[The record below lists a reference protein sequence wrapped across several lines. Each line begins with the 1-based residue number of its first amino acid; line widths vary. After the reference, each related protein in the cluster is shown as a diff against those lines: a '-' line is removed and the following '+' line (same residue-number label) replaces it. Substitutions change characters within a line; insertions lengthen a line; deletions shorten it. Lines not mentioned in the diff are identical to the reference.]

1 MPTEEGFFV
10 DWDGNA
16 RSTADPGG
24 GYLCEID
31 PVARYVA
38 VITKGGTL
46 VHEGSFYRSVADI
59 AKAGITAPLVAGS
72 HPWGSKADG
81 F

>member
-1 MPTEEGFFV
+1 MPAAEGFFV
-10 DWDGNA
+10 DWDGKA

-24 GYLCEID
+24 GNLCETD

-38 VITKGGTL
+38 VTTRGGTL
-46 VHEGSFYRSVADI
+46 VHEGTFYRSLADI
-59 AKAGITAPLVAGS
+59 AKAGITAPLLAGS
-72 HPWGSKADG
+72 LPWGSKADG